1 MHLKNLLSFEIQVV
15 LAGVLAFLTCYF
27 MIPKILLLVRDKKLM
42 ENKEKQTSNETL
54 LVPRLGGIGIYF
66 GFLIPLLLFSGI
78 NESKILPFLTASCVV
93 IFLFSLKNDINFK
106 KFRIKYI
113 GQVIA
118 SVIIIVIGNIRIT
131 HLHGILGIGEISY
144 LISFLISL
152 FICMLVTNA
161 INLIDGIDGLA
172 ASIGIIAAFGFGS
185 YFFYLHRINSSIGCS
200 SLIGTLSAF
209 LIFNYSKGEKKIF
222 MGDTG
227 SQIIGFILAT
237 FAIFFNEVTLVSP
250 VELKVKSAPVV
261 MFAILAIPIFDLLR
275 VLITRIFKGKSPF
288 KGEKKH
294 IHHELIVNGYS
305 HHKAT
310 MLIAAYS
317 IFLIIIT
324 YTLSSKVGFYPLL
337 LILTTLVIL
346 FYIIPFTYLYRKL
359 KSKKQT
365 PNK

>member
-1 MHLKNLLSFEIQVV
+1 MHLKELLSFELQVV

-27 MIPKILLLVRDKKLM
+27 MIPKILLLAKDKKLI
-42 ENKEKQTSNETL
+42 ENQENQTSNVTQ

-93 IFLFSLKNDINFK
+93 IFIFGLKNDISFN
-106 KFRIKYI
+106 KFRIKYV
-113 GQVIA
+113 GQLIA

-131 HLHGILGIGEISY
+131 HLHGFLGIGEISY
-144 LISFLISL
+144 MSSFLISL

-172 ASIGIIAAFGFGS
+172 ASMGIVAAFGFGS

-237 FAIFFNEVTLVSP
+237 FAIFYNEVTLVSP
-250 VELKVKSAPVV
+250 FELQVNSAPVV
-261 MFAILAIPIFDLLR
+261 TFAILAIPIFDFLR
-275 VLITRIFKGKSPF
+275 VFFTRIIKGKNPF
-288 KGEKKH
+288 IGGKTH
-294 IHHELIVNGYS
+294 IHHELIAIGYS
-305 HHKAT
+305 HHQAT
-310 MLIAAYS
+310 ILITAYS
-317 IFLIIIT
+317 IFLIVIT
-324 YTLSSKVGFYPLL
+324 YILSSKVGFYPLL
-337 LILTTLVIL
+337 LILTTLVLL
-346 FYIIPFTYLYRKL
+346 FYIISFTHFYRK
-359 KSKKQT
+359 KNPKIQT
-365 PNK
+365 TK